1 MYVQDCRLN
10 CISSK
15 TKTNMG
21 TQCWGGCPSI
31 KLCPL
36 DSNQVRVEMS
46 QIPAIFFWGVK
57 EKGNPFRI
65 NIQSN
70 SPKGLLHQ
78 FKVLIARVLD
88 VHKHRC

>member
-21 TQCWGGCPSI
+21 TQCWGGSPSI

-46 QIPAIFFWGVK
+46 QIPAIFFG
-57 EKGNPFRI
+57 G
-65 NIQSN
+65 
-70 SPKGLLHQ
+70 
-78 FKVLIARVLD
+78 
-88 VHKHRC
+88 